1 MVDLNPFED
10 KVLRALIDIGATS
23 EEKMK
28 TADHVMKKTNL
39 AKGIVGNALT
49 SLVNKG
55 LIKRVAREKAS
66 GYYVLQP
73 KI

>member
-1 MVDLNPFED
+1 MVELNPIEE
-10 KVLRALIDIGATS
+10 KILKALIDLGATS
-23 EEKMK
+23 EDKMK

-39 AKGIVGNALT
+39 AKGIASNGLI

-55 LIKRVAREKAS
+55 LVKRVAREKAS

-73 KI
+73 KV

>member
-1 MVDLNPFED
+1 MVDLNPIED
-10 KVLRALIDIGATS
+10 KILKALIDLGATS

-39 AKGIVGNALT
+39 AKGIVGNGLT

-55 LIKRVAREKAS
+55 LVKRVAREKAS
-66 GYYVLQP
+66 GYYVLKP

>member
-10 KVLRALIDIGATS
+10 KVLKALIELGANS

-39 AKGIVGNALT
+39 AKGMVGNALT
-49 SLVNKG
+49 SLVSKG